1 MLQIALKT
9 QAKAAKWQVVNNST
23 PCRPA
28 PTLQLIKPFA
38 TSFRLDVEIPT
49 PGAKEQGF
57 ASVFLEGN
65 FVCKTL
71 PERLMK
77 RNLARTSGF
86 GIEDARAQL

>member
-1 MLQIALKT
+1 VLQIALKT

-49 PGAKEQGF
+49 PGAK
-57 ASVFLEGN
+57 LE
-65 FVCKTL
+65 
-71 PERLMK
+71 
-77 RNLARTSGF
+77 A
-86 GIEDARAQL
+86 